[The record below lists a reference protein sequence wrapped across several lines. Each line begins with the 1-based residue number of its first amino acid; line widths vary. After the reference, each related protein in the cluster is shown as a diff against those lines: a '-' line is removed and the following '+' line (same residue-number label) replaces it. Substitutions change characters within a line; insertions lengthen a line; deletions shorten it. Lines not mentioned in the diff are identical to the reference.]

1 MAKQH
6 HKQKDY
12 NHNHPQDE
20 HDQHQGHNHGHHDHS
35 HHHEEMVEDFKRRF
49 YVSLVITIPILILS
63 PMIQSFLSVDWRF
76 VNDQYILFIL
86 STLIFF
92 YGGWP
97 FVTGAVDELDR
108 KSTRLNSSHVSI
120 SYAVFCLKKKI
131 NK

>member
-1 MAKQH
+1 VLTRASSPPFTSSHAPRTTQIDTLSLH
-6 HKQKDY
+6 DALPIY
-12 NHNHPQDE
+12 E
-20 HDQHQGHNHGHHDHS
+20 HDQHQGHNHGDHDHS

-97 FVTGAVDELDR
+97 FVTGAVD
-108 KSTRLNSSHVSI
+108 
-120 SYAVFCLKKKI
+120 
-131 NK
+131 